1 MKKVFLSLATL
12 ILTILMFT
20 FPVSA
25 AGNGTLSLSGTEGKQ
40 GDTITVPVNL
50 NTNPGLITM
59 KVAVSWGEGLE
70 LTGVSDTGLLDGYTT
85 PAPTISSPYTLRW
98 ADSLATSNNTSTGK
112 IATLTFK
119 IKDGATVG
127 NHNVTLT
134 FSESRDASGGKNTFG
149 NATATIKVTCK
160 THDWGDW
167 QVTKKENCTAK
178 GSEKRVCAICKE
190 SASQERNALG
200 HSMGSWS
207 QSKAS
212 TCESKGEQ
220 KRTCTRTGCTHYET
234 KAIDALGHAFSKAVV
249 TKKPTCTETGIESG
263 TCTRCSKKT
272 TNTLKAKGHTMGKYA
287 VTLEAT
293 CVAEGKEEASCTVCG
308 TKSEKTIAVVDHKYG
323 EAVVTKQAT
332 ETETGISTKT
342 CTVCGNVVEEEIP
355 MISDAT
361 DENIADEKDDID
373 VNSDANEDVVDE
385 EGFDIGGL
393 IWIII
398 ALVLIALI
406 AYLWF
411 KKKK

>member
-1 MKKVFLSLATL
+1 MKKLVSIIFSMILLLA
-12 ILTILMFT
+12 
-20 FPVSA
+20 VSVPTMA
-25 AGNGTLSLSGTEGKQ
+25 AGTSSVVCSSANEVKRGE
-40 GDTITVPVNL
+40 TITVTVSLKDVAAFKSMSISPVYDKTIFSLESGEWLLTGATLSDFNKTKETAAIAFSEAAVRNQNVFKYVL
-50 NTNPGLITM
+50 KAKEDAAVGNTN
-59 KVAVSWGEGLE
+59 ASVSVVIKNG
-70 LTGVSDTGLLDGYTT
+70 
-85 PAPTISSPYTLRW
+85 ASSV
-98 ADSLATSNNTSTGK
+98 D
-112 IATLTFK
+112 
-119 IKDGATVG
+119 ATV
-127 NHNVTLT
+127 V
-134 FSESRDASGGKNTFG
+134 AK
-149 NATATIKVTCK
+149 TIKVTCK
-160 THDWGDW
+160 THNWGEW

-178 GSEKRVCAICKE
+178 GSEKKVCSVCNASE
-190 SASQERNALG
+190 SGERKALG

-263 TCTRCSKKT
+263 TCTRCNKKT
-272 TNTLKAKGHTMGKYA
+272 TNTLKAKGHTMGKYT

-323 EAVVTKQAT
+323 EAVVTKPAT

-373 VNSDANEDVVDE
+373 DNIDVNSDANEDVVDE

-406 AYLWF
+406 AYLLF